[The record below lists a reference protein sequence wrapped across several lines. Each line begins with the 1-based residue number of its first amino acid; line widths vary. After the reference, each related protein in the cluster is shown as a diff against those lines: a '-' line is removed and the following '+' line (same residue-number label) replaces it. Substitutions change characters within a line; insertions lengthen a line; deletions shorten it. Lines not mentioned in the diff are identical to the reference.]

1 MLNTIS
7 FQNKQ
12 VHVWPKTALEM
23 EEDDLEFFYN
33 SEQVCETIDNELLFS
48 QLFPSSNPLQGVI
61 GLDGLPKANAKVLS

>member
-1 MLNTIS
+1 
-7 FQNKQ
+7 
-12 VHVWPKTALEM
+12 M